1 MKLAPALAV
10 LGLLLG
16 AALSP
21 PALSKDKKPVRPQTR
36 QTQVIS
42 PVVYKDLEAAQKA
55 LDTKDYAAAVAALD
69 KVKARGDKLNGYER
83 ATLFNLYAGIHHAR
97 DQTPAAIDA
106 YREVLK
112 TPNLPEGLRDSTL
125 FALAQMYFIS
135 EDYAKAI
142 TVLNHWF
149 EVVAEPA
156 PDAYQ
161 LLAQAHYQR
170 QEYDKA
176 ERALIEALKLARAR
190 NQPPKEAWLGLLRAV
205 YYELGD
211 YPKASKVLEI
221 LVAQYPSESYYLQL
235 SGMYGL
241 MGKQKAQLATLH
253 AAYQGG
259 MVSKKGDLLNLAR
272 LYMVENA
279 PYPAVRLLDK
289 AIADKIVEQDAEVLQ
304 LQAQAL
310 GMAQESEAQVPILSR
325 LAQMTGD
332 ARHYTF
338 LGQAYSE
345 QGKWREAIEAFE
357 SALRGKSLSDAASVR
372 MQLGTA
378 LFNAGR
384 LNEARR
390 TFIAASDSQKH
401 GESAASW
408 VKFLDGEIDRREVI
422 DDTRNPT
429 AERPQTQSES
439 AHDVATPQAARPDS
453 TVDARTEQG

>member
-10 LGLLLG
+10 FGLLFG
-16 AALSP
+16 VAFSEP
-21 PALSKDKKPVRPQTR
+21 VMSKDKKPVRPQTR

-42 PVVYKDLEAAQKA
+42 PAVYKDLEAAQKA
-55 LDTKDYAAAVAALD
+55 LDTKDYTAAVAALD

-83 ATLFNLYAGIHHAR
+83 ATLFNLYAGIHQAR
-97 DQTPAAIDA
+97 DQTPAAIEA

-125 FALAQMYFIS
+125 FALAQMHFIS

-142 TVLNHWF
+142 TVLKHWF

-170 QEYDKA
+170 QEFDKA
-176 ERALIEALKLARAR
+176 QRALIEALKLARAR

-259 MVSKKGDLLNLAR
+259 LVGKKGDLLNLAR

-279 PYPAVRLLDK
+279 PHPAVKLLDK
-289 AIADKIVEQDAEVLQ
+289 AITDKVIEQDAEVLQ

-310 GMAQESEAQVPILSR
+310 GMAQEIDAQVPILSQLAR
-325 LAQMTGD
+325 LTGD

-357 SALRGKSLSDAASVR
+357 SALRGEAISDAAGVR

-384 LNEARR
+384 LTEARR
-390 TFIAASDSQKH
+390 AFIAVSDSQKH
-401 GESAASW
+401 GESATSW
-408 VKFLDGEIDRREVI
+408 VKFLDGEIGRRELI

-429 AERPQTQSES
+429 VERPQTQSDRENDLAAPRA
-439 AHDVATPQAARPDS
+439 AH
-453 TVDARTEQG
+453 TEHG